1 MNTSA
6 PRRARARQPLRLA
19 YLFGR
24 AGIQAELQYR
34 VNFVVH
40 LVQSLLSLG
49 TGLAVLALIYQR
61 TDELAGWSSD
71 QLLVVMGLFTLM
83 GGVIQTVIEPNMART
98 REEVRLGTFDHVLT
112 KPADAQVLAS
122 VREFRLWSLVDV
134 LLGAVVLAVA
144 LARLESSVGIEHAV
158 RFVALLACG
167 ALLVYCFW
175 IAVTTCVFWVVRMD
189 EIQEMFVGLYRA
201 GQFPV
206 TAYPAWLRYTVT
218 FLVPLGFAI
227 TVPAEA
233 LTDRLTNGTLLLSL
247 GLTVG
252 GLVLTRLFWRFG
264 ITRYAGASA

>member
-1 MNTSA
+1 MSSRTPQA
-6 PRRARARQPLRLA
+6 LRLA

-24 AGIQAELQYR
+24 AGVQAELQYR
-34 VNFVVH
+34 VNFFVH
-40 LVQSLLSLG
+40 LVQSVLSLG
-49 TGLAVLALIYQR
+49 TGLAVLALIYGR
-61 TDELAGWSSD
+61 TDELAGWTSD
-71 QLLVVMGLFTLM
+71 QLLVVMGIFTLM
-83 GGVIQTVIEPNMART
+83 GGVIQTVIEPNMARV
-98 REEVRLGTFDHVLT
+98 RGEVRLGTFDHLLT
-112 KPADAQVLAS
+112 KPADAQLLGS

-134 LLGAVVLAVA
+134 VLGAGVLAVA
-144 LARLESSVGIEHAV
+144 LARLESKVGPGQAA
-158 RFVALLACG
+158 RFAALLVCG
-167 ALLVYCFW
+167 ALLIYCFW

-233 LTDRLTNGTLLLSL
+233 LTDRLSTGTLLLSI

-252 GLVLTRLFWRFG
+252 ALIATRLFWRLG